1 MGFRGFI
8 AEIPIGIDG
17 MIGSPAHPTVP
28 PTRLIDCDNIE
39 YGTGVLRKEGG
50 AAKYNAVAITGAPGV
65 LGASD
70 WWPSAGVQ
78 RMIVLTDAGDLLKD
92 SGAGTFAVT
101 LAAGLTNPD
110 DVPIFIE
117 GGNEVAANNRK
128 LFIFTGNNQVQVLV
142 GDAAVT
148 AAISAPPADWT
159 LPNFPLTGCLHVG
172 RLWGAGNPNDPHRVY
187 ASLNSNH
194 EDFTT
199 TPLSFSIFP
208 GEGEGIGA
216 IYSFKGLLVIF
227 KRPKG
232 IFILDTTDPTNT
244 NWVISRLSAEIG
256 IAGPGAAALID
267 DDILFL
273 ENGGEFNMISA
284 VQEFGNLGT
293 KSLSDALEMTDFIHN
308 NFALSSLNKTMT
320 IFYPD
325 KREAHFFLPG
335 TGSTNPNLRVVFD
348 YKREVPRYRNSRRDS
363 GHYIFLR
370 SKNGIRKPYHTD
382 DAGFVWETDTEAKS
396 KDGAG
401 YNGMFQTPHLDFS
414 YIDPKLATKRK
425 SGMFLE
431 LLTIPEGNWD
441 LAVDTY
447 WDNEYSETINFNM
460 GSSGAALG
468 TFVIGTDG
476 LAQDQLLNRKKR
488 LRGSGRRLSL
498 IGRNNGDSQD
508 FQVSKFLVHLKVND
522 ERE

>member
-65 LGASD
+65 LGGSD
-70 WWPSAGVQ
+70 WWPSAGTQ

-92 SGAGTFAVT
+92 SGAGTFATT

-128 LFIFTGNNQVQVLV
+128 LFIFTGNNQVQVLA

-148 AAISAPPADWT
+148 AAISAPPPDWT

-208 GEGEGIGA
+208 GEGEGIAA
-216 IYSFKGLLVIF
+216 I
-227 KRPKG
+227 
-232 IFILDTTDPTNT
+232 
-244 NWVISRLSAEIG
+244 
-256 IAGPGAAALID
+256 
-267 DDILFL
+267 
-273 ENGGEFNMISA
+273 
-284 VQEFGNLGT
+284 
-293 KSLSDALEMTDFIHN
+293 
-308 NFALSSLNKTMT
+308 
-320 IFYPD
+320 
-325 KREAHFFLPG
+325 
-335 TGSTNPNLRVVFD
+335 
-348 YKREVPRYRNSRRDS
+348 
-363 GHYIFLR
+363 
-370 SKNGIRKPYHTD
+370 
-382 DAGFVWETDTEAKS
+382 
-396 KDGAG
+396 
-401 YNGMFQTPHLDFS
+401 
-414 YIDPKLATKRK
+414 
-425 SGMFLE
+425 
-431 LLTIPEGNWD
+431 
-441 LAVDTY
+441 
-447 WDNEYSETINFNM
+447 
-460 GSSGAALG
+460 
-468 TFVIGTDG
+468 
-476 LAQDQLLNRKKR
+476 
-488 LRGSGRRLSL
+488 
-498 IGRNNGDSQD
+498 
-508 FQVSKFLVHLKVND
+508 
-522 ERE
+522 